1 MAYPKHLVAPHV
13 IITGAGQFDGEQ
25 LRQEAFNKNGMEDPR
40 VRLAFVTAASGE
52 KYKNNGLEKI

>member
-13 IITGAGQFDGEQ
+13 IITGAGQFDGE
-25 LRQEAFNKNGMEDPR
+25 RFREEANQKHGTQDHRIDLVF
-40 VRLAFVTAASGE
+40 ATAASGE